1 MHEEN
6 RLINIWLLHDLL
18 LFLNWRIYISEL
30 DNLFNYSVHLVT
42 NLSFLV
48 SLLQALRMI
57 FQLGVKPAWLNT
69 CSTTMDKLQG
79 TAASTEDLRT
89 YMIDSPPVGDSVVP
103 ELLLK
108 VLEPYRTEGGY
119 VLFLMIA
126 SC

>member
-1 MHEEN
+1 
-6 RLINIWLLHDLL
+6 
-18 LFLNWRIYISEL
+18 
-30 DNLFNYSVHLVT
+30 
-42 NLSFLV
+42 
-48 SLLQALRMI
+48 MI

-119 VLFLMIA
+119 VLFLMIVLHVN
-126 SC
+126 